1 MASVTNTANSNKNVF
16 VKVRSKFVLKD
27 SKASCSNIIPYRSSF
42 FENVEPK
49 WFNNLPIKILLNIF
63 QYFSEE
69 ELRKCI
75 LPVCQHWKY
84 AAQQPVLW
92 KKLVFRGKHVPLHFI
107 SKQLRMYTEA
117 ESILIDNITE
127 AATVIRQ
134 ICRCTPNI
142 KFLAIR
148 YCTSVPE
155 TAIRFIISSCS
166 NLEGLDLCGSHVN
179 GSTIHRWLNG
189 LNRLKKLN
197 LSDCP
202 HLYVKP
208 LISVILNCPY
218 LEDLRISKF
227 SNKRDTF
234 MNADAVLILSNLS
247 ENLKFLSLD
256 CTSLSSTSIQKVFE
270 CKKLE
275 RLGLIGATNLTGT
288 QVMSIWL
295 QFPNLK
301 QLKIRNAYQI
311 ADVHVI
317 HLFTCGRSVMTHL
330 VYLDLAGCFKISDES
345 VTAIANCCE
354 YLQHLGLK
362 CCKSISNIKPLL
374 ERNPKLNT
382 LNIAFMSLLNID
394 KWMPFPKYLKK
405 LLIDDSRLLDDWFI
419 NFQKNNKDVRVL
431 VCQSEYNKH
440 ISNINVITRQF

>member
-1 MASVTNTANSNKNVF
+1 
-16 VKVRSKFVLKD
+16 
-27 SKASCSNIIPYRSSF
+27 
-42 FENVEPK
+42 
-49 WFNNLPIKILLNIF
+49 
-63 QYFSEE
+63 
-69 ELRKCI
+69 
-75 LPVCQHWKY
+75 
-84 AAQQPVLW
+84 
-92 KKLVFRGKHVPLHFI
+92 
-107 SKQLRMYTEA
+107 MYTEA

-189 LNRLKKLN
+189 LNRLKYAILSFFCDSKLRFYFRKLN

-256 CTSLSSTSIQKVFE
+256 CTSLSSTSIQV
-270 CKKLE
+270 
-275 RLGLIGATNLTGT
+275 
-288 QVMSIWL
+288 
-295 QFPNLK
+295 
-301 QLKIRNAYQI
+301 
-311 ADVHVI
+311 
-317 HLFTCGRSVMTHL
+317 
-330 VYLDLAGCFKISDES
+330 
-345 VTAIANCCE
+345 
-354 YLQHLGLK
+354 
-362 CCKSISNIKPLL
+362 
-374 ERNPKLNT
+374 
-382 LNIAFMSLLNID
+382 
-394 KWMPFPKYLKK
+394 
-405 LLIDDSRLLDDWFI
+405 
-419 NFQKNNKDVRVL
+419 
-431 VCQSEYNKH
+431 
-440 ISNINVITRQF
+440 